1 MKKKFFLSLLFLVTI
16 LATSVFAL
24 NDAEYKKMMKNPEFA
39 RADKRLN
46 QTWKKASNSLKGAAL
61 DRLKK
66 NQREWIN
73 EGRDYVANGFIE
85 EGYSRVEAYTIATNM
100 RSDELPTLVK
110 SISSEPSRKGVQGSY
125 TRRDRRGGSSDLEV
139 RLLNSKTSEVEV
151 NFSAVSDTGN
161 IGEWS
166 GRGKIR
172 NGVLEIY
179 DEEAEAYATLN
190 FNGDKVEVETEGLEF
205 YLGMDVTLDGT
216 YFRE

>member
-1 MKKKFFLSLLFLVTI
+1 MKKKFFISFLFLVTI

-24 NDAEYKKMMKNPEFA
+24 SDAEYKKMMKNPEFA

-46 QTWKKASNSLKGAAL
+46 QTWKKVSKSLKGSAL
-61 DRLKK
+61 DRLKQ

-85 EGYSRVEAYTIATNM
+85 EGYSLVEAYTIATNM

-110 SISSEPSRKGVQGSY
+110 SISSAPSKKSFQGSY
-125 TRRDRRGGSSDLEV
+125 TRRDRGDGSSDLEV

-151 NFSAVSDTGN
+151 NFSAVSNTGN
-161 IGEWS
+161 TGEWS
-166 GRGKIR
+166 GRGRIK

-179 DEEAEAYATLN
+179 DEDAEGYATLI
-190 FNGDKVEVETEGLEF
+190 FNGDKVKVETDGLDG
-205 YLGMDVTLDGT
+205 YLGMGVTLDGT
-216 YFRE
+216 YFKE

>member
-100 RSDELPTLVK
+100 RSDELPTIVK
-110 SISSEPSRKGVQGSY
+110 SISSAPSRKEVQGSY

-161 IGEWS
+161 TGEWN
-166 GRGKIR
+166 GRGRIR

>member
-1 MKKKFFLSLLFLVTI
+1 MKKKFFISFLFLVTI
-16 LATSVFAL
+16 LATSAFAL
-24 NDAEYKKMMKNPEFA
+24 SDAEYKKMMKNPEFA

-46 QTWKKASNSLKGAAL
+46 QTWKKVSNLLKGAAL

-110 SISSEPSRKGVQGSY
+110 SISSASSRKGVQGSY
-125 TRRDRRGGSSDLEV
+125 TRRDRRGGSSELEV

-161 IGEWS
+161 TGEWS
-166 GRGKIR
+166 CRGKIK

-205 YLGMDVTLDGT
+205 YLGVGVTLDGT
-216 YFRE
+216 YFR